1 MSEIPTEQ
9 TPTNLQTPQTTPQTT
24 TQSSISAVENFKNS
38 LGNFLN
44 SWKLKAGVAVTVLFG
59 VFLLTFYW
67 QHIIAVVGM
76 NSWSARSG
84 AKAIECMVRDTNDDQ
99 YVSCSALLD
108 QQIVPLECSASLF
121 NIGCRVNYGTAAPN
135 LKLIGPRAATGIR

>member
-1 MSEIPTEQ
+1 MSEIPAEQ
-9 TPTNLQTPQTTPQTT
+9 TKTTLPTPETT
-24 TQSSISAVENFKNS
+24 TESSISGMENLKNT
-38 LGNFLN
+38 LGNILS
-44 SWKLKAGVAVTVLFG
+44 SWKLKAALVVAPILAVLLF
-59 VFLLTFYW
+59 TFYW

-76 NSWSARSG
+76 KSWSSRSG
-84 AKAIECMVRDTNDDQ
+84 AKPIECMVRDTNDDQ

-135 LKLIGPRAATGIR
+135 LRRMNP